1 MLRRVY
7 MGLCTTAYLL
17 VLFSFNVTSNAKR
30 RLVLTMLHP
39 IYMENKPTKL
49 LTHYSYVWI
58 TLSHKSLYHPTSF
71 TFRILNTEILFAI
84 LTFYQFTGI
93 IYYLFFLRILFNKSE
108 WHHYWILPVFL
119 YIYNTL
125 SSSQTDWTIYI
136 LWFIL

>member
-1 MLRRVY
+1 MYRLVHFNKKKLQKKCTNLNNKKNYRKYNNVIIIGFEHDTQMLRRVY

-30 RLVLTMLHP
+30 RLVLTLLHP

-49 LTHYSYVWI
+49 LTYYYYVWI
-58 TLSHKSLYHPTSF
+58 TLSHKSLYCPTSF

-93 IYYLFFLRILFNKSE
+93 I
-108 WHHYWILPVFL
+108 
-119 YIYNTL
+119 
-125 SSSQTDWTIYI
+125 
-136 LWFIL
+136 